1 MAEKIKII
9 RSVDYLSVS
18 DDGTVDFEESIT
30 NLAELAKPK
39 DPPSDS
45 DILLDFRRTQWI
57 LSTAE
62 IFRLAQS
69 VYINEESFKEK
80 FALLVLPGV
89 NFDRSEFFELCS
101 ECEGPD
107 IGTFSSYED
116 AVNWFYDE

>member
-1 MAEKIKII
+1 VAEKIKII

-39 DPPSDS
+39 DPPADS

-69 VYINEESFKEK
+69 VCMYEESFKER

-89 NFDRSEFFELCS
+89 NFDRNEFFELCS
-101 ECEGPD
+101 ECEGLD
-107 IGTFSSYED
+107 IGTFSNYEE